1 MKSDISVCGQHRVFF
16 GGDIPKR
23 KAVIQKEIQK
33 RGGDYMA
40 TTFPGTTVE
49 ITKYEKGASKA
60 LFDGVFAAGGI
71 TLSQLC
77 IMTGLEPYLVQNWV
91 KRGFVSSPKNRVY
104 SRQQFAR
111 VVIINMLRES
121 LQIEKICNLI
131 KVIGGEPDD
140 TSDDLICDEELYHR
154 YVDMLS
160 YVELNFSDRQVVR
173 SAAERAA
180 EDFSGDGADGKRKL
194 VSILEVMLFA
204 HTAARLRETAEEII
218 LMM

>member
-1 MKSDISVCGQHRVFF
+1 
-16 GGDIPKR
+16 
-23 KAVIQKEIQK
+23 
-33 RGGDYMA
+33 MA

-49 ITKYEKGASKA
+49 ITKFKKGASKA

-131 KVIGGEPDD
+131 KVIGGELED
-140 TSDDLICDEELYHR
+140 TADDLICDEELYHR
-154 YVDMLS
+154 YVDMIS
-160 YVELNFSDRQVVR
+160 ECEINFSDREAVLA
-173 SAAERAA
+173 AAERASENFNGNGIDA
-180 EDFSGDGADGKRKL
+180 KKKL
-194 VSILEVMLFA
+194 VSILGVMLFA
-204 HTAARLRETAEEII
+204 HEAARLREEAEEII
-218 LMM
+218 AMM